1 MMTNV
6 NQVDIEEYEDEDY
19 EVETNLENTKEVM
32 DFLDT
37 QIDFNINRDF
47 KEEVSIENTK
57 LIMDFLDNQLDTRKL
72 NKDLSSILEE
82 DLTKSQSRREVL
94 LSRGI
99 NKIDLLDITSQEKN
113 NKIEALHEL
122 SLEQLEASYGK
133 KSEELQALTNNSML
147 KVANT
152 FVKTYKGKTKD
163 EIQVAGAFEEFIEK
177 KAPKIIDE
185 QVENSD
191 IYKSYMSK
199 MSKYVRESKPNDSA
213 FMKLLNYYTNLP
225 SKILEEQFKEGL
237 RENLKQELAGQKD
250 VTLGKIQDSF
260 KDKEEKEKTK
270 KKSKGMER

>member
-1 MMTNV
+1 MINV
-6 NQVDIEEYEDEDY
+6 NQIDIEDYEDEDF
-19 EVETNLENTKEVM
+19 EIQTNLENTKEVM

-37 QIDFNINRDF
+37 QPDININRDF

-57 LIMDFLDNQLDTRKL
+57 LIMDFLDNQLDTRKP
-72 NKDLSSILEE
+72 NKDLSSVLEE
-82 DLTKSQSRREVL
+82 DLTQSQSRREVL

-199 MSKYVRESKPNDSA
+199 MSKYVRESKPNDSS
-213 FMKLLNYYTNLP
+213 FMKLINYYTNLP
-225 SKILEEQFKEGL
+225 AKILEEQFKEGL
-237 RENLKQELAGQKD
+237 RENLKQELSSQKD
-250 VTLGKIQDSF
+250 VTLGKIQESF

>member
-1 MMTNV
+1 MVNV
-6 NQVDIEEYEDEDY
+6 NKINIEEYEDFEIQ
-19 EVETNLENTKEVM
+19 TNLENTKEVM

-37 QIDFNINRDF
+37 QPDINVNRDF
-47 KEEVSIENTK
+47 KEEVSLENTK
-57 LIMDFLDNQLDTRKL
+57 IIMDFLDNQLDTRKP
-72 NKDLSSILEE
+72 NKDLSSVLEN
-82 DLTKSQSRREVL
+82 DLEQSQSRREVL

-113 NKIEALHEL
+113 NKIEAIHEL

-152 FVKTYKGKTKD
+152 FVKTYKGKTTD
-163 EIQVAGAFEEFIEK
+163 VLNVANSYEEFIEK

-191 IYKSYMSK
+191 IYKNYMSK

-213 FMKLLNYYTNLP
+213 FMKLLNYYSNLP

-237 RENLKQELAGQKD
+237 RDNLKQELAGQKD
-250 VTLGKIQDSF
+250 VTLGKIQESF
-260 KDKEEKEKTK
+260 KDKEEKEKSK